1 MWRSIVV
8 GILTSVALASVAPA
22 DDRGWGYLI
31 DKLIAGGVSRERV
44 LQTFQ
49 DARVAPFTGIDFS
62 PSRPR
67 ERRALYRRFLRPRS
81 LAAARSCR
89 ARYADA
95 FERAERTHHVP
106 ASLLAAVLFVETA
119 CGRNTGSHLIF
130 TRLARLAMANAP
142 DNLRRNLARFADAN
156 GALDP
161 EIEAP
166 LHDRARYLE
175 HTFYP
180 EVRALFAVSDRM
192 GVSPL
197 AIRGSGAGAFGYPQ
211 FLPTNYLEDGTD
223 GNGDGRVS
231 LYDPADAAASCARYF
246 VRHGWRPDL
255 PLAQRRAVV
264 WQYNRSDAYVDTV
277 LTLAARIQG
286 GVAAPHRTMV
296 AGRRKT
302 ARHASARRTVR
313 HTVPRR
319 RARGRTV
326 RS

>member
-1 MWRSIVV
+1 MWRRLVV
-8 GILTSVALASVAPA
+8 GILTSVALASVARA

-31 DKLIAGGVSRERV
+31 DKLIADGVSRERV

-49 DARVAPFTGIDFS
+49 DARVAPFAGIAFS

-67 ERRALYRRFLRPRS
+67 EHRALYRRFLRPRS
-81 LAAARSCR
+81 VAAARLCR
-89 ARYADA
+89 AHYADA

-106 ASLLAAVLFVETA
+106 ASLLTAVLFVETA
-119 CGRNTGSHLIF
+119 CGRNTGSYVIF
-130 TRLARLAMANAP
+130 PRLARLAMANAP
-142 DNLRRNLARFADAN
+142 ENLRRNLARFADAN
-156 GALDP
+156 GTVDP
-161 EIEAP
+161 EIEAQ
-166 LHDRARYLE
+166 LRDRARYLE
-175 HTFYP
+175 RTFYP
-180 EVRALFAVSDRM
+180 EVRALFAVSERM

-231 LYDPADAAASCARYF
+231 LYDPSDAAASCARYF
-246 VRHGWRPDL
+246 VHHGWRPGL
-255 PLAQRRAVV
+255 PLARRRAVV

-286 GVAAPHRTMV
+286 GVTAPHRTMV
-296 AGRRKT
+296 ALRKKA
-302 ARHASARRTVR
+302 ARHGSARRTVR
-313 HTVPRR
+313 HTAPHHS
-319 RARGRTV
+319 ARGRTV